1 MCVFDRLR
9 QENNYFKDFSD
20 ANEIERI
27 AGEVRHQFELLDYP
41 TPLRIFLIKWDLRY
55 IKKTYQRIF
64 LALLGL
70 VIP

>member
-20 ANEIERI
+20 SNEIKRI
-27 AGEVRHQFELLDYP
+27 VGEVRHQIELLDYR
-41 TPLRIFLIKWDLRY
+41 TPMIKRDLRY

-64 LALLGL
+64 LELLGA
-70 VIP
+70 VIS